1 MISDH
6 RYWRIISKVKASF
19 GEPIAEIKEAKMKE
33 ISCLQKINW
42 SVDIETC
49 EKIEKS
55 MKELVDEIFSK
66 VPADTEEK
74 QFVRN
79 TIKTIEDTLKRE
91 SVVRID
97 E

>member
-1 MISDH
+1 
-6 RYWRIISKVKASF
+6 
-19 GEPIAEIKEAKMKE
+19 MKE

-49 EKIEKS
+49 ELIEKA
-55 MKELVDEIFSK
+55 MQELVDEIFSK
-66 VPADTEEK
+66 MPANTEEK

-79 TIKTIEDTLKRE
+79 TIKTIEGTLHRD
-91 SVVRID
+91 SNVRID